1 MYAVGSKGSTDL
13 LDARTLHVTVV
24 SLPILDLML
33 MQIFLLKVVKKIS
46 SPSRY
51 RGCGIRSV
59 SFKGNILTIGT
70 GKGIIL
76 FWDLRAQRFLEF
88 AMNSDRAVCLE
99 TSKGWLVSY
108 EATYSLQLER
118 EKPHFLHFQQRDDL
132 FLQNLDGIQQQK
144 YSPAIYTHCY
154 DESGTRLF
162 AAGGPLMSGLT
173 GNYIALFQQ
182 RMNYCGGL
190 PDGREPRPRRVK
202 NCYAHWP
209 RCL

>member
-33 MQIFLLKVVKKIS
+33 MQIFLLKVVKMIS

-88 AMNSDRAVCLE
+88 AMNSDRAVCLK

-108 EATYSLQLER
+108 EAHLFIVAGKGKTSFPSLSATWRLVSSEPGRHPAAKVQ
-118 EKPHFLHFQQRDDL
+118 PSDLHSLLWWVWNSFVC
-132 FLQNLDGIQQQK
+132 GWG
-144 YSPAIYTHCY
+144 PTHLRSHWKLY
-154 DESGTRLF
+154 RTLSIEDELLWRFTR
-162 AAGGPLMSGLT
+162 
-173 GNYIALFQQ
+173 
-182 RMNYCGGL
+182 
-190 PDGREPRPRRVK
+190 
-202 NCYAHWP
+202 WP
-209 RCL
+209 RAATKAC